1 MTGADR
7 QKVQHSATSSE
18 KLYNLSS
25 RAITP
30 ASDSNIS
37 FAKEIRIMFGMIPF
51 DRRDDNLFDVFDNF
65 EKKFF
70 GNTTAKLPA
79 FRTDIRD
86 QGDKFLLEAE
96 LPGFNKEDISL
107 ELKDGILTIKA
118 EHKENNDQT
127 DDKGQYLRRERRYG
141 SFARSFDV
149 SGIDETGITAAYENG
164 VLALTLPKAKPV
176 EPETRRIAIQ

>member
-1 MTGADR
+1 
-7 QKVQHSATSSE
+7 
-18 KLYNLSS
+18 
-25 RAITP
+25 
-30 ASDSNIS
+30 
-37 FAKEIRIMFGMIPF
+37 MFGMIPF
-51 DRRDDNLFDVFDNF
+51 DRRDDNLFDIFDNF

-70 GNTTAKLPA
+70 GNTNASLPA

-118 EHKENNDQT
+118 EHKENNEQT

-149 SGIDETGITAAYENG
+149 SGIDETGISAAYNNG
-164 VLALTLPKAKPV
+164 ILELTLPKQVPV
-176 EPETRRIAIQ
+176 EPETRQITIN